1 MDIDDV
7 GVTDEGNMNIIDEL
21 KEWLIS
27 IRMDKYYHLFVQNG
41 WDSLDIITEITEKSE
56 LKAAGI
62 TKLPDQCL
70 LMKEIRKLRVN
81 AEKV

>member
-62 TKLPDQCL
+62 TKLADQCL